1 METPGNFEAAV
12 IGASV
17 FQKDVDARCAGMTQL
32 MRISIPSCPGSAG
45 GRGPGIH
52 GFSPRPVWVIALGLL
67 ALAACKK
74 ENSYSP
80 PLPAEVGVAAPLQQK
95 ITPYLELIGN
105 TVAFNSVD
113 LQARVEGFLQEID
126 YKDGAQAKK
135 GDVLFVIE
143 PAPYQAKL
151 KQAQA
156 QAQATQATLS
166 QATNEYNRQLS
177 LSQKGYATASTLD
190 VQKAARDSAQA
201 QLLNDQ
207 AGVSIAAINLG
218 YTSISAPFDGV
229 VTAHQQS
236 VGALVGVTGPTT
248 LATIVQIEP
257 IYVTFNL
264 SEQDVLRIRQALQQH
279 GVTLA
284 QLGQIPIDIGL
295 MTDQG
300 FPHRGMLDYAAP
312 QVDAT
317 TGTLTARAIFPN
329 ADHML
334 LPGFFVRV
342 RVPLILQTGEALLV
356 PDRALGANQAG
367 SYLLVLNKDD
377 VVEQRKVET
386 GQQFGDLRQIM
397 SGLSADDRVVVD
409 GLARAVPGEKVAPK
423 AATIAPPPPDA
434 APAP

>member
-1 METPGNFEAAV
+1 MTGNCHLTGYPLAV
-12 IGASV
+12 IAAS
-17 FQKDVDARCAGMTQL
+17 L
-32 MRISIPSCPGSAG
+32 
-45 GRGPGIH
+45 
-52 GFSPRPVWVIALGLL
+52 FSLT
-67 ALAACKK
+67 ACKK
-74 ENSYSP
+74 ENTYTP
-80 PLPAEVGVAAPLQQK
+80 PPPAEVGVAQPLKQK
-95 ITPYLELIGN
+95 VTPYLDLTGN
-105 TVAFNSVD
+105 TTAFNSVD

-126 YKDGAQAKK
+126 YKDGAHVKK

-156 QAQATQATLS
+156 QAQATQATVN

-177 LSQKGYATASTLD
+177 LQQKGYATASTLD

-257 IYVTFNL
+257 IYATFNL
-264 SEQDVLRIRQALQQH
+264 SEQDVLRVREALRQH
-279 GVTLA
+279 GTTLA
-284 QLGQIPIDIGL
+284 QLGPIPIDIGL
-295 MTDQG
+295 MTEQG
-300 FPHRGMLDYAAP
+300 YPHRGTLDYVAP
-312 QVDAT
+312 DIDPT
-317 TGTLTARAIFPN
+317 TGTLTVRAIFPN
-329 ADHML
+329 ADNML
-334 LPGFFVRV
+334 LPGFFARV
-342 RVPLILQTGEALLV
+342 RVPMLLQAGETLLV

-367 SYLLVLNKDD
+367 NYLLVLNKDD
-377 VVEQRKVET
+377 VVEQRSVVM
-386 GQQFGDLRQIM
+386 GQQFGDLRQIL
-397 SGLSADDRVVVD
+397 SGITADDRVVVD

-423 AATIAPPPPDA
+423 PASIPPLPPEP

>member
-1 METPGNFEAAV
+1 MAGNTNRKGIFLAASFLAAAV
-12 IGASV
+12 IS
-17 FQKDVDARCAGMTQL
+17 
-32 MRISIPSCPGSAG
+32 
-45 GRGPGIH
+45 
-52 GFSPRPVWVIALGLL
+52 
-67 ALAACKK
+67 LAACKK
-74 ENSYSP
+74 ENNYSP
-80 PLPAEVGVAAPLQQK
+80 PPPAEVGAATPLKQK
-95 ITPYLELIGN
+95 VTPYLELTGN

-126 YKDGAQAKK
+126 YKDGAQVKK

-156 QAQATQATLS
+156 QAQSTQANLTQAQNEFLRQQNLS
-166 QATNEYNRQLS
+166 T
-177 LSQKGYATASTLD
+177 KGYATASTLD
-190 VQKAARDSAQA
+190 QQRASRDSFQA
-201 QLLNDQ
+201 NLLNDQ

-218 YTSISAPFDGV
+218 YTSISAPFDGI
-229 VTAHQQS
+229 VTAHEQS
-236 VGALVGVTGPTT
+236 IGALVGVTGPTD

-264 SEQDVLRIRQALQQH
+264 SEQDVLRIRQVMKQH

-284 QLGQIPIDIGL
+284 QLGQIPVDIGL

-300 FPHRGMLDYAAP
+300 FPHRGTLDYVAP
-312 QVDAT
+312 EIDPT

-334 LPGFFVRV
+334 LPGFFARV
-342 RVPLILQTGEALLV
+342 RVPLILQAGEALLV

-367 SYLLVLNKDD
+367 NYLLVLNKDD
-377 VVEQRKVET
+377 VVEQRNVTT
-386 GQQFGDLRQIM
+386 GQQFGDLRQIP
-397 SGLSADDRVVVD
+397 SGLAAEDRVVVD
-409 GLARAVPGEKVAPK
+409 GLARAVPGEKVAPRLV
-423 AATIAPPPPDA
+423 AIAPPPADA